1 MHVWGAC
8 ACAVQRM
15 HNDIDDVD
23 VAITPTHM
31 LSGPMGVLGN
41 QLHVGNQIQTLEL
54 MPRELLWVKSSD
66 Y

>member
-1 MHVWGAC
+1 
-8 ACAVQRM
+8 M